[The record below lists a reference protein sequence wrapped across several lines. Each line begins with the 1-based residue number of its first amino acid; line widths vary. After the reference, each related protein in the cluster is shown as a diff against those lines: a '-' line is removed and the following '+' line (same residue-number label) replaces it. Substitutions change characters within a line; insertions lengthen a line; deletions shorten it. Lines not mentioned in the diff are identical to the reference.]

1 MAVTVP
7 DGVGPGS
14 IIQVAGPQSAPT
26 ITTGVPV
33 MPSGPEG
40 QGVPVTVG
48 MVEPGVEVHAQQQ
61 MQFVETDEISPAGW
75 FCLIVGCIFCPPF
88 NLIGCC
94 MRERRL
100 VPVQQYHAFQ

>member
-1 MAVTVP
+1 MMYQVEVPPGYGPRQQFQVMIGDQLMAVTVP

-14 IIQVAGPQSAPT
+14 IIQVAGPQSAPI

-48 MVEPGVEVHAQQQ
+48 MVEPVVGMVEPGVEVHAQQQ
-61 MQFVETDEISPAGW
+61 IQFVETDEISPAGW
-75 FCLIVGCIFCPPF
+75 
-88 NLIGCC
+88 
-94 MRERRL
+94 
-100 VPVQQYHAFQ
+100 